1 MDQKLYLSAST
12 DTSMIKKQ
20 DDVFGLQF
28 SKESAPSFLKG
39 YFNVS
44 RTARSKQQELNSA
57 YGILDCVEPPYNL
70 RYLAKLYETS
80 SIHAGAVDAKTDNI
94 VGLGWY
100 LGFTE
105 RAEQLRIN
113 AGKRA
118 EESGSDDQR
127 DALERRLERDRGRLK
142 SYIGDLNGIDEFDE
156 ILTKCMKDLFTTGN
170 AYLEVSRTA
179 DDQIAY
185 LGHVPSVDVRIRKNR
200 DGFIQ
205 HGDDEVIFFRN
216 FGDKK
221 TRDPVGK
228 DPRPNELIHFKTYT
242 PSNNYYG
249 VPDIVSAIEAVAGI
263 EFASRYNIE
272 YFENKAIP
280 KHVIKVRGI
289 DLDGPQLSKLTK
301 FFEASTNNQ
310 SHRTVVIPLQGDPT
324 TSDITFEAVEGSKQE
339 GSFKE
344 YTEMNTQMILS
355 RHRVPKNRLG
365 ISEGQGLSS
374 SRDADKIFKESVCQ
388 PVQRLVEKKIQKIVA
403 EVTDLFEFK
412 LEEYSLTDEETQTKI
427 DEIDIR
433 SGSLLPDERRV
444 KLGLQR
450 RPDGEGDKPAGLR
463 DLALLGKNSP
473 DATSP
478 VSRALADSKV
488 EALGSRSQERERS
501 TTRPDGTN
509 SRSGRNPKGEGRQV
523 R

>member
-1 MDQKLYLSAST
+1 MEKMHLAPAVDSSIIKEQNDGFMEKFST
-12 DTSMIKKQ
+12 ET
-20 DDVFGLQF
+20 V
-28 SKESAPSFLKG
+28 PPFLKA
-39 YFNVS
+39 YHNASQTVK
-44 RTARSKQQELNSA
+44 SKQQETNTT
-57 YGILDCVEPPYNL
+57 YGILDCVEPPYNM

-80 SIHAGAVDAKTDNI
+80 SIHAGAVDAKVDNI

-100 LGFTE
+100 FGFTQK
-105 RAEQLRIN
+105 ADQLRIN
-113 AGKRA
+113 IGKKA
-118 EESGSDDQR
+118 EEKNDEKPR
-127 DALERRLERDRGRLK
+127 DALERRLEKDKASLHK
-142 SYIGDLNGIDEFDE
+142 YLSDLNAIDEFDE
-156 ILTKCMKDLFTTGN
+156 TLSKCMKDLFTTGN
-170 AYLEVSRTA
+170 GYLEVSRDA
-179 DDQIAY
+179 EGKVAY
-185 LGHVPSVDVRIRKNR
+185 LGHVPSVDIRIRKKR

-205 HGDDEVIFFRN
+205 LGMEEAIFFRN

-221 TRDPVGK
+221 TRDPAGK

-242 PSNNYYG
+242 PSNNFYG

-280 KHVIKVRGI
+280 KHVIKVRGM
-289 DLDGPQLSKLTK
+289 DLGAGELSKLTK
-301 FFEASTNNQ
+301 FFESSTSNQ
-310 SHRTVVIPLQGDPT
+310 SHRTVVIPIEGHVDDA
-324 TSDITFEAVEGSKQE
+324 DITFEAVEGSKQD

-344 YTEMNTQMILS
+344 YTEMNIQMILS

-388 PVQRLVEKKIQKIVA
+388 PIQRLVEKKIQKIIA
-403 EVTDLFEFK
+403 EMTDLFEFK

-433 SGSLLPDERRV
+433 SGALLPDERRV

-463 DLALLGKNSP
+463 DLALLGQNSP

-478 VSRALADSKV
+478 VSRALADNKV
-488 EALGSRSQERERS
+488 QAQGSRAQERERA

-509 SRSGRNPKGEGRQV
+509 SSTGRNAKGEGRQV

>member
-1 MDQKLYLSAST
+1 MKTVYLAPTVDNSI
-12 DTSMIKKQ
+12 IKEQNDAFSEK
-20 DDVFGLQF
+20 F
-28 SKESAPSFLKG
+28 SKETVPPFMKA
-39 YFNVS
+39 YHNVS
-44 RTARSKQQELNSA
+44 NTVKSKQQEENTA
-57 YGILDCVEPPYNL
+57 YGILDCVEPPYNM

-80 SIHAGAVDAKTDNI
+80 SIHAGAVDAKVDNI

-100 LGFTE
+100 FGYTH
-105 RAEQLRIN
+105 RADQLRIN
-113 AGKRA
+113 AGKKA
-118 EESGSDDQR
+118 EDKNDDKAR
-127 DALERRLERDRGRLK
+127 DALERRLERDKGALHK
-142 SYIGDLNGIDEFDE
+142 YLTDLNSIDEFDE

-170 AYLEVSRTA
+170 GYLEVSRDA
-179 DDQIAY
+179 EGRVAY
-185 LGHVPSVDVRIRKNR
+185 LGHVPSVDIRIRKKR

-205 HGDDEVIFFRN
+205 LGMQDAIFFRN
-216 FGDKK
+216 FGDQK
-221 TRDPVGK
+221 TRDPSGR
-228 DPRPNELIHFKTYT
+228 DPRPNELIHFKTYS
-242 PSNNYYG
+242 PSNNFYG
-249 VPDIVSAIEAVAGI
+249 IPDIVSAIEAVAGI

-280 KHVIKVRGI
+280 KHVIKVRGM
-289 DLDGPQLSKLTK
+289 DLGTGELAKLTK
-301 FFEASTNNQ
+301 FFESSTANQ
-310 SHRTVVIPLQGDPT
+310 SHRTVVIPIEGSVNDA
-324 TSDITFEAVEGSKQE
+324 DITFEAVEGSKQD

-344 YTEMNTQMILS
+344 YTEMNIQMILS

-388 PVQRLVEKKIQKIVA
+388 PIQRLVEKKIQKIIA

-433 SGSLLPDERRV
+433 SGALLPDERRV

-473 DATSP
+473 DATAP
-478 VSRALADSKV
+478 VSRALADNKV
-488 EALGSRSQERERS
+488 QAQGSRAQDRERA

-509 SRSGRNPKGEGRQV
+509 SARGRNAKGEGRQV

>member
-1 MDQKLYLSAST
+1 MNKIIELGKLT
-12 DTSMIKKQ
+12 DTSIIKEQ
-20 DDVFGLQF
+20 NDRF
-28 SKESAPSFLKG
+28 SEKFSTQTVPPYLKA
-39 YFNVS
+39 YHNASKTVK
-44 RTARSKQQELNSA
+44 SKQQETNTA
-57 YGILDCVEPPYNL
+57 YGILDCVEPPYNMK
-70 RYLAKLYETS
+70 YLAKLYETS
-80 SIHAGAVDAKTDNI
+80 AIHAGAVDAKTDNI

-100 LGFTE
+100 LGFSQK
-105 RAEQLRIN
+105 AEQLRIN
-113 AGKRA
+113 AGKKA
-118 EESGSDDQR
+118 DKTDDDKQR
-127 DALERRLERDRGRLK
+127 DALEKKLDRDKASLK
-142 SYIGDLNGIDEFDE
+142 KYISDLNSIDEFDE
-156 ILTKCMKDLFTTGN
+156 TLTKCMKDLFTTGN
-170 AYLEVSRTA
+170 GYLEVSRNA
-179 DDQIAY
+179 EGQIAY
-185 LGHVPSVDVRIRKNR
+185 LGHVPSVDIRIRKKR

-205 HGDDEVIFFRN
+205 LGIEDAIFFRN
-216 FGDKK
+216 FGDRK
-221 TRDPVGK
+221 TRDPAGK

-280 KHVIKVRGI
+280 KHVIKVKNM
-289 DLDGPQLSKLTK
+289 DLDATQLSKLTK
-301 FFEASTNNQ
+301 FFETSTENQ
-310 SHRTVVIPLQGDPT
+310 SHRTVVIPIDGVD
-324 TSDITFEAVEGSKQE
+324 SDITFEAVESSKQDS
-339 GSFKE
+339 SFSD
-344 YTEMNTQMILS
+344 YTEKNIQMILS

-388 PVQRLVEKKIQKIVA
+388 PIQRLVEKKIQKVMA
-403 EVTDLFEFK
+403 EITDLFEFK
-412 LEEYSLTDEETQTKI
+412 LEEYSLTDEEAQTKI

-433 SGSLLPDERRV
+433 SGALLPDERRV

-478 VSRALADSKV
+478 ASRALADSKV
-488 EALGSRSQERERS
+488 QAQGSRAQDRDRA

-509 SRSGRNPKGEGRQV
+509 SRRGRNPKGEGRQV
-523 R
+523 S